1 VGQRRKYQRKVEFEE
16 IKDHRQRPMK
26 QTLLSDF
33 LIQASK
39 RCKVNLESDRW
50 DIHVTH
56 QPL

>member
-1 VGQRRKYQRKVEFEE
+1 
-16 IKDHRQRPMK
+16 
-26 QTLLSDF
+26 LSDF

-39 RCKVNLESDRW
+39 KCKVNLESDRW